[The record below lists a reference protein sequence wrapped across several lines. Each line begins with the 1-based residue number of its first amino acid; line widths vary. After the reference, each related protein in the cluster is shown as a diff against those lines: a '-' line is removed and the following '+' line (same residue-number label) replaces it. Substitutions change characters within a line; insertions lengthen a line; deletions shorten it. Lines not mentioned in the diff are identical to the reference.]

1 MKYFNTKSYLP
12 TIEVFS
18 QKVCLI
24 ALIFVCLSSNLFA
37 EIDSL
42 KSKKAPLFFGINL
55 GKDVSYSGIYSPRNN
70 TLLGFSF
77 GVKNLIL
84 RTNANYVN
92 RDLFEAHN
100 YIIGGRD
107 RRTLPL
113 SGFDITVLF
122 VRHLLNNKILHPM
135 IGFTYRKSVI
145 YGGWRNEI
153 LISSYGNNIPVAR
166 VVNFNDKF
174 HQISSVFGLYF
185 SSKNKFGYSFSCPI
199 GVNIQN
205 NTNSHYGEQVDV
217 NGSSSHKEFV
227 KKGNQA
233 GLNIGLNFN
242 IFYHF
247 NYLK

>member
-1 MKYFNTKSYLP
+1 MSKITLISLKSILSFIERIKSLVHSGHLP
-12 TIEVFS
+12 F
-18 QKVCLI
+18 
-24 ALIFVCLSSNLFA
+24 
-37 EIDSL
+37 

-166 VVNFNDKF
+166 VVNFNDK
-174 HQISSVFGLYF
+174 
-185 SSKNKFGYSFSCPI
+185 SF
-199 GVNIQN
+199 
-205 NTNSHYGEQVDV
+205 
-217 NGSSSHKEFV
+217 F
-227 KKGNQA
+227 
-233 GLNIGLNFN
+233 
-242 IFYHF
+242 
-247 NYLK
+247 

>member
-1 MKYFNTKSYLP
+1 MKYFNRKSYLP
-12 TIEVFS
+12 TIRVIR

-37 EIDSL
+37 KIDSL
-42 KSKKAPLFFGINL
+42 NSIKAPLFFGINL
-55 GKDVSYSGIYSPRNN
+55 GKDVGYSGIYSPRNN
-70 TLLGFSF
+70 TLLGFSL
-77 GVKNLIL
+77 GIKNIIL

-92 RDLFEAHN
+92 RDLFESQN
-100 YIIGGRD
+100 YKIGGRD

-113 SGFDITVLF
+113 SGFDITVLY
-122 VRHLLNNKILHPM
+122 VRRLFNNKILHPM
-135 IGFTYRKSVI
+135 IGFTYRKSVV
-145 YGGWRNEI
+145 YGGWRNDI
-153 LISSYGNNIPVAR
+153 MIGSYGYNIPVAR
-166 VVNFNDKF
+166 VVNFDDKF
-174 HQISSVFGLYF
+174 HQISSVFGFYF

-199 GVNIQN
+199 GVNIQK

-233 GLNIGLNFN
+233 GLSIGLNFN